1 MIVLDELKKL
11 PIKERKQIVE
21 ELTRPIYEEEH
32 DSEES
37 PELVEELQAR
47 YASYHAD
54 PSSAIPWEA
63 ALAQIR
69 TGRELAFAGSAR
81 SAN

>member
-1 MIVLDELKKL
+1 MVALDELKKL

-21 ELTRPIYEEEH
+21 ELTRSIYEEER
-32 DSEES
+32 DFEES

-47 YASYHAD
+47 YASYLAD

-63 ALAQIR
+63 TLAQIR
-69 TGRELAFAGSAR
+69 TGRE
-81 SAN
+81 